1 MENILKVKPHFKEK
15 IWGGSRLND
24 RFNFDSP
31 YEKTGECWAV
41 SGISEGETTI
51 EGGTCDG
58 QSLNDVYKKHPAW
71 FGFCDHDT
79 FPILVKII
87 DVQDDLSIQVHPNDH
102 DAQAMGYKHGKA
114 EAWYILEAT
123 DRSEVVLGHTCS
135 TREELEY
142 CLNHPTDHEWLNRF
156 NIRSNQFYYLPGGT
170 IHGKCAHTLLYE
182 IEQNSDIGFRIYD
195 YKRLDQTNQ
204 PRPLHRKEALSSIKI
219 PDITREV
226 APTKII
232 TSTMKHT
239 SFLKSEHFIV
249 EHAIIDEDTHFD
261 HDSPFT
267 IIGFLSDGGLNG
279 VEYKAGDHVIVLNHC
294 KAFSLTSGSEV
305 MLIHMPK
312 TKEDV
317 V

>member
-1 MENILKVKPHFKEK
+1 MEKQLKIKPHFKEK
-15 IWGGSRLND
+15 IWGGSRLKE

-41 SGISEGETTI
+41 SGISEGESTI
-51 EGGTCDG
+51 AGGIHDG
-58 QSLNDVYKKHPAW
+58 RPLNEVYRENPAW
-71 FGFCDHDT
+71 FGHCEHDT

-87 DVQDDLSIQVHPNDH
+87 DVNDDLSIQVHPNDV
-102 DAQAMGYKHGKA
+102 DAQAMGLKHGKA

-123 DRSEVVLGHTCS
+123 ERSEVVLGHTCA
-135 TREELEY
+135 TREELEF
-142 CLNHPTDHEWLNRF
+142 CLNNPTDHEWLNRF
-156 NIRSNQFYYLPGGT
+156 NIRANQFYYLPGGT

-195 YKRLDQTNQ
+195 YKRLDAMNQ
-204 PRPLHRKEALSSIKI
+204 HRPLHRKEALSCIKI

-249 EHAIIDEDTHFD
+249 EHAIIDEDTVFE

-267 IIGFLSDGGLNG
+267 IIGFLSDGGLNHE
-279 VEYKAGDHVIVLNHC
+279 EYKAGDHVIILNHC
-294 KAFSLTSGSEV
+294 HEYTLHAKSEV
-305 MLIHMPK
+305 MIIHMPK
-312 TKEDV
+312 RKEQN
-317 V
+317 